1 MNIFNRIIMII
12 LLLCLFVS
20 SVVIAVNIFT
30 DLFAW
35 ENVFDRILRSIEKG
49 NTTLASISEDTGI
62 DEKTLNWHLR
72 ILEDGFC
79 VEKTTAGDQ
88 EGYSLTQEGLVVE
101 YLDR

>member
-1 MNIFNRIIMII
+1 MEETKERHRRYLRAINNPIRR
-12 LLLCLFVS
+12 
-20 SVVIAVNIFT
+20 
-30 DLFAW
+30 
-35 ENVFDRILRSIEKG
+35 RILRSIEKG

-88 EGYSLTQEGLVVE
+88 ERYSLTQEGLVVE

>member
-1 MNIFNRIIMII
+1 MSDKSKT
-12 LLLCLFVS
+12 V
-20 SVVIAVNIFT
+20 T
-30 DLFAW
+30 DSMEETKERHRRYLRAI
-35 ENVFDRILRSIEKG
+35 NNPIRRRILRSIEKG

-88 EGYSLTQEGLVVE
+88 ERYSLTQEGLVVE